1 MTRERAGAERPGTL
15 VTVAVVAALV
25 AALVGIAVLT
35 RDDGSRGT
43 APTASPSASPSVP
56 AARRE
61 AERIATMA
69 PSEVAAEGVEAR
81 PPVAPPGAKDL
92 AEAAE
97 EAAAARPYSF
107 VVTTFNVLGSQH
119 SAPGGAASGFADGR
133 VRTQWAAGLI
143 ASYGSDIVGFG
154 EMQADQYA
162 AMTAA
167 APGYTFYPGTSLGRA
182 GVPTNVMW
190 KTDVWESTYQTSVT
204 IPFMDSSRPMP
215 IVRLR
220 HRDTGRELYVMNVHN
235 SPRDARGREDERD
248 RAEAIEIA
256 TVNTL
261 AEDGIPIVLVG
272 DFNEHA
278 EIYCRITAQTPLV
291 AASGGSHDGACR
303 PPATMRVDWIFG
315 SRELEF
321 TGFRIDTSPTVR
333 RITDHAVLTAAV
345 TVPVP

>member
-15 VTVAVVAALV
+15 ATVAVVAALV
-25 AALVGIAVLT
+25 AAVVGVTVLT

-56 AARRE
+56 GARRE

-162 AMTAA
+162 AMAAA
-167 APGYTFYPGTSLGRA
+167 APGYTFYPGTSLGRGGRA
-182 GVPTNVMW
+182 HQRDVAERRLGV
-190 KTDVWESTYQTSVT
+190 DVPDLGDHPVHGLQQA
-204 IPFMDSSRPMP
+204 DADRPAAAP
-215 IVRLR
+215 RHRPGALR
-220 HRDTGRELYVMNVHN
+220 HERAQLPAGR
-235 SPRDARGREDERD
+235 P
-248 RAEAIEIA
+248 
-256 TVNTL
+256 
-261 AEDGIPIVLVG
+261 
-272 DFNEHA
+272 
-278 EIYCRITAQTPLV
+278 
-291 AASGGSHDGACR
+291 GS
-303 PPATMRVDWIFG
+303 
-315 SRELEF
+315 
-321 TGFRIDTSPTVR
+321 
-333 RITDHAVLTAAV
+333 
-345 TVPVP
+345 

>member
-1 MTRERAGAERPGTL
+1 
-15 VTVAVVAALV
+15 
-25 AALVGIAVLT
+25 
-35 RDDGSRGT
+35 
-43 APTASPSASPSVP
+43 
-56 AARRE
+56 
-61 AERIATMA
+61 
-69 PSEVAAEGVEAR
+69 
-81 PPVAPPGAKDL
+81 
-92 AEAAE
+92 
-97 EAAAARPYSF
+97 
-107 VVTTFNVLGSQH
+107 
-119 SAPGGAASGFADGR
+119 
-133 VRTQWAAGLI
+133 
-143 ASYGSDIVGFG
+143 
-154 EMQADQYA
+154 
-162 AMTAA
+162 
-167 APGYTFYPGTSLGRA
+167 
-182 GVPTNVMW
+182 
-190 KTDVWESTYQTSVT
+190 
-204 IPFMDSSRPMP
+204 
-215 IVRLR
+215 
-220 HRDTGRELYVMNVHN
+220 MNVHN

-256 TVNTL
+256 TVNAL

>member
-1 MTRERAGAERPGTL
+1 MST
-15 VTVAVVAALV
+15 
-25 AALVGIAVLT
+25 VLT
-35 RDDGSRGT
+35 RDDGSLGT

-162 AMTAA
+162 AMARR
-167 APGYTFYPGTSLGRA
+167 GA
-182 GVPTNVMW
+182 GVHV
-190 KTDVWESTYQTSVT
+190 
-204 IPFMDSSRPMP
+204 
-215 IVRLR
+215 L
-220 HRDTGRELYVMNVHN
+220 
-235 SPRDARGREDERD
+235 PRDQPGQGWGAHQRDVAR
-248 RAEAIEIA
+248 A
-256 TVNTL
+256 T
-261 AEDGIPIVLVG
+261 
-272 DFNEHA
+272 
-278 EIYCRITAQTPLV
+278 
-291 AASGGSHDGACR
+291 S
-303 PPATMRVDWIFG
+303 G
-315 SRELEF
+315 SRR
-321 TGFRIDTSPTVR
+321 TRPR
-333 RITDHAVLTAAV
+333 
-345 TVPVP
+345 